1 MRVAMPMLLSRT
13 PRRARAGLGALLAL
27 LAGFGLLASAIATAR
42 EPTAAGTG
50 VPGVKL
56 AQLSADFWTSRL
68 DAPDRVVLDAEAI
81 ARLNTRLF
89 AEDGSMHD
97 LERFPAS
104 MPRAEVE
111 ARVRRLS
118 SPPGRPL
125 FVAGGAPFPGL
136 DALAPSL
143 GLERL
148 PDRVDTRWGLVVHRA
163 DMRSFPTD
171 VRVFSDPDDTDI
183 DRFQETA
190 LFPGTPLAILHESR
204 DGEWWF
210 AVSPR
215 YAAWI
220 RKSRVAVGPRGD
232 VLGYGRKTPYVV
244 VTGATARTVHTPE
257 APRVSDL
264 QLDMGVRV
272 PLLADWP
279 ADAPVNGQAAYA
291 GHVVE
296 LPVREDDGTLRFAP
310 ALLPRSQDVAAAYLP
325 LTPAGVIEQG
335 FKFLG
340 ERYGWGHAYD
350 ARDCSGFVSEV
361 YRAFGVQLPR
371 NTSAQGVSP
380 VFNTVRFDE
389 GDDRQSR
396 LAVLRQLHAGDLVY
410 IPGHVMMVIGQY
422 EGAPY
427 VIHDVTGVSV
437 RDADGGL
444 RRIVLNGVSVTPLE
458 PLQSGEDASLV
469 DRIYSIQKIRP

>member
-1 MRVAMPMLLSRT
+1 MLLSRT
-13 PRRARAGLGALLAL
+13 PRRAHAGLGVLLAL
-27 LAGFGLLASAIATAR
+27 LAGFGLLAT
-42 EPTAAGTG
+42 TAAAARPPATPGTG
-50 VPGVKL
+50 VPGVQD
-56 AQLSADFWTSRL
+56 AQLSPDFWTSRL
-68 DAPDRVVLDAEAI
+68 DAPDGVVLDANAI
-81 ARLNTRLF
+81 DRLNARLF

-97 LERFPAS
+97 LERFPVS
-104 MPRAEVE
+104 MPRADVE
-111 ARVRRLS
+111 ALVKGLS
-118 SPPGRPL
+118 SPPTRSL
-125 FVAGGAPFPGL
+125 FVAGGLPFQDVDALEPGL
-136 DALAPSL
+136 
-143 GLERL
+143 GLDRL
-148 PDRVDTRWGLVVHRA
+148 PDTVGTRWGLVVHRA
-163 DMRSFPTD
+163 DMRTFPTD
-171 VRVFSDPDDTDI
+171 VRVFSAPGDTDI

-220 RKSRVAVGPRGD
+220 RKSAVASGTRGD
-232 VLGYGRKTPYVV
+232 VLGYGRRTPYVV

-279 ADAPVNGQAAYA
+279 PATPVNGQAAYT

-296 LPVREDDGTLRFAP
+296 LPVRDDDGALRFAP
-310 ALLPRSQDVAAAYLP
+310 ALLPRSQDVATAYLP

-361 YRAFGVQLPR
+361 YRAFGIQLPR

-389 GDDRQSR
+389 GDDRASR
-396 LAVLRQLHAGDLVY
+396 LAVLRQLQVGDLVY
-410 IPGHVMMVIGQY
+410 VPGHVMMVIGQY

-427 VIHDVTGVSV
+427 VIHDVTGISV
-437 RDADGGL
+437 RDDDGGL